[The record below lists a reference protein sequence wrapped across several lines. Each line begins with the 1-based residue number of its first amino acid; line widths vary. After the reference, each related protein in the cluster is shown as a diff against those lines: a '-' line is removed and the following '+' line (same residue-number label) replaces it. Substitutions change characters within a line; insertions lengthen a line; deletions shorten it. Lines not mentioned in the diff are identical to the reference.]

1 MATLESFYF
10 FFSFHQDI
18 HTHTHTTHTYIAKW
32 LNNPLIHFIVSN
44 YLWSSPQCTDAQI
57 TQTLKLRYKQSM
69 GNQRK
74 YTIWHVQFPTPSCIM
89 CPLRES
95 NTCLY
100 LLSMCTN
107 PIINNIQTTRH
118 NKLLWPI
125 HKLPFSHSKTHDTF
139 LTYVGTY
146 VGTPPNHT
154 IHAWLYPCTC
164 TIGPWKCLAVLKSNI
179 LIITINP
186 TTFTPR
192 NYSLH
197 LIEFTFHQDR
207 GTTTTTKCK
216 TTRILNP
223 NYYTRRCTLVCHLV
237 CPHNQKLRTHPYI
250 KYHQSTQIMLHPSHA

>member
-1 MATLESFYF
+1 MCYCSPLTYSIPPHKFRSTKKLKQQRWQHWNHFTSF
-10 FFSFHQDI
+10 FHSTKTST

-74 YTIWHVQFPTPSCIM
+74 YTIWHGQFPTPSCIM

-164 TIGPWKCLAVLKSNI
+164 TIGP
-179 LIITINP
+179 
-186 TTFTPR
+186 
-192 NYSLH
+192 
-197 LIEFTFHQDR
+197 
-207 GTTTTTKCK
+207 
-216 TTRILNP
+216 
-223 NYYTRRCTLVCHLV
+223 
-237 CPHNQKLRTHPYI
+237 
-250 KYHQSTQIMLHPSHA
+250 